1 MDITIRECQT
11 GDLPRLL
18 ELYQHLHVK
27 DAPCSEAPIL
37 ERVWQELLNDP
48 KIHLLAGEVNGVLV
62 CTCVLVIVPNLSRGA
77 RPYGL
82 IENVVTHSLYRRR
95 GYGTAVLQHA
105 LDIAWK
111 LNCYKVMLL
120 TGRQDENIFR
130 FYEGAGFK
138 PGIKAGF
145 IATPGT

>member
-1 MDITIRECQT
+1 MDMTIRECQT

-18 ELYQHLHVK
+18 ALYQHLHVK
-27 DAPCSEAPIL
+27 DAPLPEAPIL
-37 ERVWQELLNDP
+37 ECVWRELLNDP
-48 KIHLLAGEVNGVLV
+48 KIHLLVGEVDGMLA
-62 CTCVLVIVPNLSRGA
+62 CSCILVIVPNLSRGA

-82 IENVVTHSLYRRR
+82 IENVVTHSLYRRH
-95 GYGTAVLQHA
+95 GYGTAILQHA

-120 TGRQDENIFR
+120 TGRQDENILR

-138 PGIKAGF
+138 RGIKTGF
-145 IATPGT
+145 IATPGN